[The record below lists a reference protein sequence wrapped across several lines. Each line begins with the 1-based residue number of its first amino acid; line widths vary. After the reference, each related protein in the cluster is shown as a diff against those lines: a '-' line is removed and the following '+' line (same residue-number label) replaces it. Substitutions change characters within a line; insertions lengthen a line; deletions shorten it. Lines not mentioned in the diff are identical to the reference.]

1 MDGAATACGIA
12 PSLIRKREGSCPG
25 YRPSHEIE
33 DMATAQVTTLHDM
46 GAMAARVPAGPEPAG
61 EYLRARNVSLA
72 YAGRGGNIVRAI
84 DRVELAVERG
94 EFVCLLGPSG
104 CGKTTFL
111 NAVAGFLPI
120 SSGELTLK
128 GKPISRPGPD
138 RAMVFQQ
145 PGLLPWRD
153 VLHNVTYG
161 LEMSGRMRGRQAAD
175 HARALLQ
182 LVGLADFAHS
192 YPLQLSG
199 GMQQRVNLARALA
212 VEPEL
217 LLLDEPFASVDAQT
231 REGLQVELLSICK
244 RAEVTALFVTHDIG
258 EAVFL
263 ADRVCIFSRRPG
275 RIVRDVRVRLPKPR
289 DEVRLKPEFL
299 AYVQEVASALGSAAG
314 KITGAEENE
323 HGDSRHPRQ

>member
-1 MDGAATACGIA
+1 MAIARLTVVPEKAAGGE
-12 PSLIRKREGSCPG
+12 REPPALGG
-25 YRPSHEIE
+25 
-33 DMATAQVTTLHDM
+33 V
-46 GAMAARVPAGPEPAG
+46 AA
-61 EYLRARNVSLA
+61 YLSASKVSIA
-72 YAGRGGNIVRAI
+72 YAGRGGEVVLAI
-84 DRVELAVERG
+84 DRVDLTLSRG

-111 NAVAGFLPI
+111 NAVAGFLPV
-120 SSGELTLK
+120 SSGALALD
-128 GKPISRPGPD
+128 GKPIDRPGPD

-161 LEMSGRMRGRQAAD
+161 LEMSGRMRGRAAAA
-175 HARALLQ
+175 HARTLLK
-182 LVGLADFAHS
+182 LVGLADFAGSFPH
-192 YPLQLSG
+192 QLSG

-231 REGLQVELLSICK
+231 REALQVELLAICK

-263 ADRVCIFSRRPG
+263 AERVCIFSRRPG
-275 RIVRDVRVRLPKPR
+275 RILREVRVRLPKPR

-299 AYVQEVASALGSAAG
+299 AYVQEVAGVLGATAKGDG
-314 KITGAEENE
+314 KAQ
-323 HGDSRHPRQ
+323 HD

>member
-1 MDGAATACGIA
+1 MVI
-12 PSLIRKREGSCPG
+12 
-25 YRPSHEIE
+25 
-33 DMATAQVTTLHDM
+33 AQVSMLPEKS
-46 GAMAARVPAGPEPAG
+46 GEAGQPRRLG
-61 EYLRARNVSLA
+61 GSGHYLCARNVSIA
-72 YAGRGGNIVRAI
+72 YAGRRGEIVLAI
-84 DRVELAVERG
+84 DRIDLSFERG

-120 SSGELTLK
+120 SSGELTFK
-128 GKPISRPGPD
+128 DRPIGRPGPD

-161 LEMSGRMRGRQAAD
+161 LEMSGRMRRREAAARGRE
-175 HARALLQ
+175 LLE

-192 YPLQLSG
+192 FPNQLSG

-231 REGLQVELLSICK
+231 REALQVELLNICK

-263 ADRVCIFSRRPG
+263 ADRVCIFSPRPG
-275 RIVRDVRVRLPKPR
+275 RIVREVRVRLPEPR
-289 DEVRLKPEFL
+289 EEARLKPEFL
-299 AYVQEVASALGSAAG
+299 AHIRELAGALGSIATVRR
-314 KITGAEENE
+314 KAESRRETRY
-323 HGDSRHPRQ
+323 GDGRSAR

>member
-1 MDGAATACGIA
+1 MSTPPKPAT
-12 PSLIRKREGSCPG
+12 
-25 YRPSHEIE
+25 
-33 DMATAQVTTLHDM
+33 TALALQPAM
-46 GAMAARVPAGPEPAG
+46 GARD
-61 EYLRARNVSLA
+61 YLQARNVSIA
-72 YAGRGGNIVRAI
+72 YAGRGGDIVLAI
-84 DRVELAVERG
+84 EQVDLSVARG

-120 SSGELTLK
+120 SAGELALH
-128 GKPISRPGPD
+128 GMPIGRPGPD

-153 VLHNVTYG
+153 VLHNVTFG
-161 LEMSGRMRGRQAAD
+161 LEMSGRMKGRQAAA
-175 HARALLQ
+175 HAGALLE
-182 LVGLADFAHS
+182 LVGLADFAKS
-192 YPLQLSG
+192 YPHQLSG

-231 REGLQVELLSICK
+231 RETLQVELLSICK

-263 ADRVCIFSRRPG
+263 ADRVCVFSRRPG
-275 RIVRDVRVRLPKPR
+275 RIVREVNVELPKPR
-289 DEVRLKPEFL
+289 DEARLKAEFL
-299 AYVQEVASALGSAAG
+299 AYVADVAATLASASKAQ
-314 KITGAEENE
+314 KK
-323 HGDSRHPRQ
+323 S

>member
-1 MDGAATACGIA
+1 MAIAQVSMPSEHGTGAARGTRAA
-12 PSLIRKREGSCPG
+12 SAAHHYLEA
-25 YRPSHEIE
+25 H
-33 DMATAQVTTLHDM
+33 QV
-46 GAMAARVPAGPEPAG
+46 
-61 EYLRARNVSLA
+61 SIA
-72 YAGRGGNIVRAI
+72 YAGRGGEAVPAI
-84 DRVELAVERG
+84 DRVDFSLERG

-120 SSGELTLK
+120 SSGELTFD
-128 GKPISRPGPD
+128 GRPISRPGPD

-161 LEMSGRMRGRQAAD
+161 LEMSGRMRRREAAA
-175 HARALLQ
+175 HATALLK

-192 YPLQLSG
+192 YPHQLSG

-231 REGLQVELLSICK
+231 REALQVELLGICK
-244 RAEVTALFVTHDIG
+244 RAEVTSLFVTHDIS

-263 ADRVCIFSRRPG
+263 ADRVCVFSRRPG
-275 RIVRDVRVRLPKPR
+275 RIVREVRVSLPKPR
-289 DEVRLKPEFL
+289 DEVRLKPDFL
-299 AYVQEVASALGSAAG
+299 AYVQEVAGVLASAAKTQANG
-314 KITGAEENE
+314 
-323 HGDSRHPRQ
+323 

>member
-1 MDGAATACGIA
+1 
-12 PSLIRKREGSCPG
+12 
-25 YRPSHEIE
+25 
-33 DMATAQVTTLHDM
+33 MASAQVSMLHEK
-46 GAMAARVPAGPEPAG
+46 AAVAARVSPAPGGASDYLHAG
-61 EYLRARNVSLA
+61 KVSLA
-72 YAGRGGNIVRAI
+72 YAGRGAEIVLAI
-84 DRVELAVERG
+84 DRVDLSVDRG

-111 NAVAGFLPI
+111 NAVAGFLPV

-128 GKPISRPGPD
+128 GKPIRRPGPD

-153 VLHNVTYG
+153 VLRNVTYG
-161 LEMSGRMRGRQAAD
+161 LEMSGRMRGREAAA
-175 HARALLQ
+175 HAGALLE
-182 LVGLADFAHS
+182 LVGLADFARS
-192 YPLQLSG
+192 YPHQLSG

-231 REGLQVELLSICK
+231 REALQVELLAICK

-275 RIVRDVRVRLPKPR
+275 RILREVRVRLPKPR

-299 AYVQEVASALGSAAG
+299 AYVQEVAGVLAS
-314 KITGAEENE
+314 GAKAE
-323 HGDSRHPRQ
+323 SKA

>member
-1 MDGAATACGIA
+1 MRISRNPITEVGQTPPG
-12 PSLIRKREGSCPG
+12 PREASG
-25 YRPSHEIE
+25 YLQAH
-33 DMATAQVTTLHDM
+33 
-46 GAMAARVPAGPEPAG
+46 
-61 EYLRARNVSLA
+61 NVSVV
-72 YAGRGGNIVRAI
+72 YAGRGS
-84 DRVELAVERG
+84 DRIMALDGVDLSLNRG

-104 CGKTTFL
+104 CGKTTLL

-120 SSGELTLK
+120 STGELTFE
-128 GKPISRPGPD
+128 GKQITRPGPD

-161 LEMSGRMRGRQAAD
+161 LEMSGRMHKRQATE
-175 HARALLQ
+175 HAAALLET
-182 LVGLADFAHS
+182 VGLADFAHS
-192 YPLQLSG
+192 YPNQLSG

-231 REGLQVELLSICK
+231 REALQVELLAICD
-244 RAEVTALFVTHDIG
+244 RAKVTALFVTHDIG

-275 RIVRDVRVRLPKPR
+275 RIIREVRVRLPKPR
-289 DEVRLKPEFL
+289 EQVRLSPEFL
-299 AYVQEVASALGSAAG
+299 TYVQDIAAVLRSNAPVATTDDRT
-314 KITGAEENE
+314 KERR
-323 HGDSRHPRQ
+323 HGDGHPQ